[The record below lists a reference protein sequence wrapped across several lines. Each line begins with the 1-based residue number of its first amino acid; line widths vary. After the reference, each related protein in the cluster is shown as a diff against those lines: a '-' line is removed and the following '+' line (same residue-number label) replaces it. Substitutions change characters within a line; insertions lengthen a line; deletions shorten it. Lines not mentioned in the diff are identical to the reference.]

1 MNSSMNIEHN
11 RTIIDVVTY
20 IIVFWRCLSFAIFY
34 SMCTSK
40 TKVSHYVKGQALFR
54 GVGHD
59 TCVTY
64 LCVRK
69 HCETIHMSTWSQYKE
84 YSCIFQVRR

>member
-1 MNSSMNIEHN
+1 MNIEHN

-20 IIVFWRCLSFAIFY
+20 IIVFWRCLSLAIFY

-40 TKVSHYVKGQALFR
+40 TTCKALHYLKGQALFR

-64 LCVRK
+64 FMRK
-69 HCETIHMSTWSQYKE
+69 KAL
-84 YSCIFQVRR
+84 